1 MKSPIWIRKFQLQ
14 EKREA
19 PLKWKTL
26 VILIGFQLLNK
37 YTIGPFI
44 GPHFAK
50 ILNQRIQFG
59 PLPSGTFL
67 CTEIAYRN
75 LVNFVHTL
83 FSCSVAE
90 TVYFHLHPRRCL
102 FLLCS
107 PFDSWSKM
115 VLQMGSLSSSWMD
128 RTRCNIGIL
137 HASNWVDFGQYDIG
151 LCWTCYY
158 WSTRCRRFQLL
169 LLYFH
174 QRNMGSRS
182 LCQIVTRPWSTGSV

>member
-26 VILIGFQLLNK
+26 VVLIGFQLLNK

-67 CTEIAYRN
+67 STEFAYRN
-75 LVNFVHTL
+75 
-83 FSCSVAE
+83 
-90 TVYFHLHPRRCL
+90 P
-102 FLLCS
+102 
-107 PFDSWSKM
+107 
-115 VLQMGSLSSSWMD
+115 
-128 RTRCNIGIL
+128 
-137 HASNWVDFGQYDIG
+137 
-151 LCWTCYY
+151 
-158 WSTRCRRFQLL
+158 
-169 LLYFH
+169 
-174 QRNMGSRS
+174 
-182 LCQIVTRPWSTGSV
+182 